1 MLEGV
6 LSEFSFDGLRPGI
19 FEFLVHKCAFSLGPL
34 EMFGKSVESADL
46 APVPL
51 RVESEGGGI
60 WSKELCD
67 RIGHFVG
74 TVFERK
80 GMNKTLDE
88 IREEFYSNGGQDEQI
103 LTLNIHLFV
112 AISQPGASH
121 VSEKQNFQ
129 IEQGKVC

>member
-1 MLEGV
+1 
-6 LSEFSFDGLRPGI
+6 
-19 FEFLVHKCAFSLGPL
+19 
-34 EMFGKSVESADL
+34 MFGKSVESTNL
-46 APVPL
+46 APVPM
-51 RVESEGGGI
+51 RVEGEGVI
-60 WSKELCD
+60 LSKELCD